1 VVEQWSKIAPPG
13 WGPEGGSWP
22 PAAAWGIG
30 AGPGDAMAAHLCAA
44 GRTLTAGACSGG
56 GIRTAASGERPF
68 RREQQGAPAAALAS
82 GGERSPRKSCRHE
95 QQHENRG
102 QRCPKDPGRRD
113 RHGSAA
119 AVHQHR
125 RPVLGWRARPVTE
138 LVFGAAMRK
147 ARRLIPRC
155 ALPSR
160 SPHAAPL
167 PWYLAVSRRGKD
179 HDETDQSAG
188 SHPR

>member
-30 AGPGDAMAAHLCAA
+30 AGPGDAMAADPCAA
-44 GRTLTAGACSGG
+44 GRTLTAGAFSGG
-56 GIRTAASGERPF
+56 GIRTAATGEQPF

-102 QRCPKDPGRRD
+102 QRCPKDP
-113 RHGSAA
+113 
-119 AVHQHR
+119 
-125 RPVLGWRARPVTE
+125 W
-138 LVFGAAMRK
+138 
-147 ARRLIPRC
+147 
-155 ALPSR
+155 PSR
-160 SPHAAPL
+160 SPWKCRGSPST
-167 PWYLAVSRRGKD
+167 PTPGSRLASPIARDGAGLWGCDAEGASADPSLRPSKPVPACRTIAVVSCRFPPG
-179 HDETDQSAG
+179 EG
-188 SHPR
+188 SR